1 MKAQPL
7 FPFAIPYGSSARS
20 VKTSPSGT
28 AFQKAIFPLICLG
41 FLAVHHPARASHR
54 HSPEHNPSDTAL
66 IKAASSLPVTESGL
80 ASWYGNKKL
89 AGKRT
94 ASGER
99 FRPDAMTAAHPSLP
113 LGTKL
118 LVHSPATGRSV
129 IVRVNDRGPYGGD
142 RIIDL
147 SKGAAASLGIMG
159 HGVSQITITVLPR
172 NMARFRHAS
181 DIRNVLQDENRQ
193 AQKVAQ
199 DSAVR

>member
-1 MKAQPL
+1 M
-7 FPFAIPYGSSARS
+7 AIPGRS
-20 VKTSPSGT
+20 FLKMAS
-28 AFQKAIFPLICLG
+28 C
-41 FLAVHHPARASHR
+41 LAVSAGLLVIHHPARATR
-54 HSPEHNPSDTAL
+54 RQPQDTAL
-66 IKAASSLPVTESGL
+66 IKAASTLPVTEKGL
-80 ASWYGNKKL
+80 ASWYGNRKL
-89 AGKRT
+89 TGRRT

-129 IVRVNDRGPYGGD
+129 IVRVNDRGPYGSD

-147 SKGAAASLGIMG
+147 SKGAAVSLGIMG

-181 DIRNVLQDENRQ
+181 DIRNILQEETRQ
-193 AQKVAQ
+193 AQTVAQ

>member
-1 MKAQPL
+1 MAFPKASL
-7 FPFAIPYGSSARS
+7 F
-20 VKTSPSGT
+20 
-28 AFQKAIFPLICLG
+28 LLCLAAPV
-41 FLAVHHPARASHR
+41 LHHPAHAAQHRRRSHQQTVD
-54 HSPEHNPSDTAL
+54 NTAL
-66 IKAASSLPVTESGL
+66 IKAASTLPVTESGL

-99 FRPDAMTAAHPSLP
+99 FHPDAMTAAHPSLP

-118 LVHSPATGRSV
+118 LVHSPSTGRSV
-129 IVRVNDRGPYGGD
+129 IVRVNDRGPFGGD

-181 DIRNVLQDENRQ
+181 DIRNILQEEERQ
-193 AQKVAQ
+193 AQKAVQ